1 MSAAARWTR
10 PSDLVAQVRKRWDR
24 GELLSAMVSDEPVF
38 PLRLGLRPP
47 TSTDLTEHFEDVR
60 AWVAELR
67 EMKHVRLQMREFRHR
82 IRGASALP
90 EQAWLDSLE
99 DALALIQRGGQAAA
113 FRRQFDVIRQR
124 QPALTPWLQRHPL
137 RALELRD
144 RWPRLLDVI
153 DWLQRNP
160 RPGLYLRQVDIPGV
174 DSKFIE
180 RHRAV
185 LSELLD
191 LALPASAIDP
201 GARGA
206 GGFIRRYGFQAKPMQ
221 LRFRLLDPE
230 LALLPGVRG
239 GDITL
244 DADSFRMLRCPVTRV
259 FITENEIN
267 FLAFPEVPGAMVL
280 FGAGYGFQHLDG
292 CEWLQR
298 CELYYWGDID
308 THGFAILDQLRRRFS
323 HVRSLLMDRATLLAH
338 RELWGEENTPIT
350 HDLGHLGEDE
360 RALYDALRDQRLGQR
375 NVRLEQE
382 LIGFAWVRQAL
393 EELPGPD

>member
-10 PSDLVAQVRKRWDR
+10 PPDLVAQVRKRWDR
-24 GELLSAMVSDEPVF
+24 GELLSAMVSDEPAF
-38 PLRLGLRPP
+38 PLRLRLRAP

-90 EQAWLDSLE
+90 EQAWVDSLE

-113 FRRQFDVIRQR
+113 FQDLFDGARQR
-124 QPALTPWLQRHPL
+124 QPALTLWLQRHPL

-153 DWLQRNP
+153 EWLQRNP

-185 LSELLD
+185 LSDLLD

-201 GARGA
+201 TMRGA
-206 GGFIRRYGFQAKPMQ
+206 NGFIQRYGFHAKPMQ
-221 LRFRLLDPE
+221 LRFRLLDPG
-230 LALLPGVRG
+230 LSLLPGVRG

-267 FLAFPEVPGAMVL
+267 FLAFPPVRNAMVL
-280 FGAGYGFQHLDG
+280 FGAGYGFQRLEG
-292 CEWLQR
+292 CDWLR
-298 CELYYWGDID
+298 HCELYYWGDID
-308 THGFAILDQLRRRFS
+308 THGFAILDQLRRRFG
-323 HVRSLLMDRATLLAH
+323 HVRSLLMDQATLQAH
-338 RELWGEENTPIT
+338 RDLWGVEDAPVA
-350 HDLGHLGEDE
+350 HDLEHLDDDE

-375 NVRLEQE
+375 NIRLEQE

-393 EELPGPD
+393 EKLSDMD

>member
-1 MSAAARWTR
+1 M
-10 PSDLVAQVRKRWDR
+10 
-24 GELLSAMVSDEPVF
+24 
-38 PLRLGLRPP
+38 
-47 TSTDLTEHFEDVR
+47 
-60 AWVAELR
+60 
-67 EMKHVRLQMREFRHR
+67 
-82 IRGASALP
+82 
-90 EQAWLDSLE
+90 
-99 DALALIQRGGQAAA
+99 
-113 FRRQFDVIRQR
+113 
-124 QPALTPWLQRHPL
+124 
-137 RALELRD
+137 
-144 RWPRLLDVI
+144 I

-267 FLAFPEVPGAMVL
+267 FLAFP
-280 FGAGYGFQHLDG
+280 
-292 CEWLQR
+292 
-298 CELYYWGDID
+298 
-308 THGFAILDQLRRRFS
+308 
-323 HVRSLLMDRATLLAH
+323 
-338 RELWGEENTPIT
+338 
-350 HDLGHLGEDE
+350 
-360 RALYDALRDQRLGQR
+360 
-375 NVRLEQE
+375 
-382 LIGFAWVRQAL
+382 
-393 EELPGPD
+393 